1 MIRIAVVEDEAAYQK
16 QLTGYIADYQR
27 EKGVECSVTVFSD
40 GLDLAEN
47 YRSSYDILFLDI
59 QMEHLNGMET
69 AQRIRQLDKD
79 VMIIFITN
87 LAQYALQGYQV
98 EALSYLLK
106 PISYFAFAQELQ
118 KAVRKIQARPQS
130 YLRILQEGAMLR
142 LAVSEISFVESQD
155 HNVVYHTAGGR
166 YTNRDTLKNVE
177 KRLEKQHFCRCNNS
191 YLVNLAHVERIDQNQ
206 VIVSGQPL
214 RISRTRK
221 KAFLEELATFVGRG

>member
-16 QLTGYIADYQR
+16 QLSGYIADYQR
-27 EKGVECSVTVFSD
+27 EKGVACSVTVLSD
-40 GLDLAEN
+40 GLDLVEN
-47 YRSSYDILFLDI
+47 YSSSYDIIFLDI
-59 QMEHLNGMET
+59 QMRHMDGMET
-69 AQRIRQLDKD
+69 ARRIRQLDRD

-98 EALSYLLK
+98 EALSYVLK
-106 PISYFAFAQELQ
+106 PINYFAFAQELQ
-118 KAVRKIQARPQS
+118 KAVRRIQDRPQA
-130 YLRILQEGAMLR
+130 YLRIMQEGAMVR
-142 LAVSEISFVESQD
+142 LAVSQLSYVESQD
-155 HNVVYHTAGGR
+155 HNVVYHTANGS

-177 KRLEKQHFCRCNNS
+177 KQLEKQHFCRCNNS

-221 KAFLEELATFVGRG
+221 KAFMEELATFVGRG